1 MVSNVLDNLFKKKD
15 TTITNEVQEN
25 VGQETAENITEDIT
39 NQSVEENATTEVTE
53 SNPSED
59 TVVEPVLEVENSTVN
74 KNVSIELVDGVEY
87 TTTESASPSGEFKKQ
102 VTEITDIDSTA
113 LILKELRNI
122 VNSSQGLDYELV
134 EVRRKLN
141 DIIKKYSK

>member
-25 VGQETAENITEDIT
+25 VGQETAENIAEDIT

-59 TVVEPVLEVENSTVN
+59 TVVEPVLEVENATVDE
-74 KNVSIELVDGVEY
+74 NVSIELVDGVEY
-87 TTTESASPSGEFKKQ
+87 TTTESVSLSGEFKKR
-102 VTEITDIDSTA
+102 VTEITDIDSTT

>member
-39 NQSVEENATTEVTE
+39 NQPVEENVTTEVAE

-59 TVVEPVLEVENSTVN
+59 TVIEPVLEVENAIVDE
-74 KNVSIELVDGVEY
+74 NVSIELVDGVEY
-87 TTTESASPSGEFKKQ
+87 TTTESVSSSGEFKKQ
-102 VTEITDIDSTA
+102 VTEITDIDSTT

>member
-25 VGQETAENITEDIT
+25 VGQETAENIAEDIT

-59 TVVEPVLEVENSTVN
+59 TVVEPVLEVENATVDE
-74 KNVSIELVDGVEY
+74 NVSIELVDGVEY
-87 TTTESASPSGEFKKQ
+87 TTTESVSSSGEFKKQ
-102 VTEITDIDSTA
+102 VTEITDIDSAT

>member
-39 NQSVEENATTEVTE
+39 NQSVEKNATTEVTE

-59 TVVEPVLEVENSTVN
+59 TVVEPVSEVENSTVDE
-74 KNVSIELVDGVEY
+74 NVSIELVDGVEY
-87 TTTESASPSGEFKKQ
+87 TTTELASPSGEFKKQ

>member
-1 MVSNVLDNLFKKKD
+1 MVSNVLDNLFEKKD
-15 TTITNEVQEN
+15 TTITDEVQEN

-59 TVVEPVLEVENSTVN
+59 TVVEPVLEVENATVDE
-74 KNVSIELVDGVEY
+74 NVSIELVDGVEY
-87 TTTESASPSGEFKKQ
+87 TTTESVSPSGEFKKQ

>member
-25 VGQETAENITEDIT
+25 VGQETTENITEDIT

-59 TVVEPVLEVENSTVN
+59 TVVEPVLEVENATVDE
-74 KNVSIELVDGVEY
+74 NVSIELVDGVEC
-87 TTTESASPSGEFKKQ
+87 TTTESVSPYGEFKKQ

>member
-25 VGQETAENITEDIT
+25 VGKETAENIAEDIT

-59 TVVEPVLEVENSTVN
+59 TVVEPVLEVENATVDE
-74 KNVSIELVDGVEY
+74 NVSIELVDGVEY
-87 TTTESASPSGEFKKQ
+87 TTIESVSPSGEFKKQ
-102 VTEITDIDSTA
+102 VTEITDIDSTT

-122 VNSSQGLDYELV
+122 VSSSQGLDYELV

>member
-15 TTITNEVQEN
+15 ITITNEVQEN

-59 TVVEPVLEVENSTVN
+59 TVVEPVLEVENATVDE
-74 KNVSIELVDGVEY
+74 NVSIELVDGVEY
-87 TTTESASPSGEFKKQ
+87 ITTESVSPSGEFKKQ

-141 DIIKKYSK
+141 DIIQKYSK

>member
-15 TTITNEVQEN
+15 TTITDEVQEN

-39 NQSVEENATTEVTE
+39 NQSVEENATVDE
-53 SNPSED
+53 
-59 TVVEPVLEVENSTVN
+59 
-74 KNVSIELVDGVEY
+74 NVSIELVDGVEY
-87 TTTESASPSGEFKKQ
+87 TTTESVSPSGEFKKQ

>member
-59 TVVEPVLEVENSTVN
+59 TVVEPVLEVENATVDE
-74 KNVSIELVDGVEY
+74 NVSIELVDGVEY
-87 TTTESASPSGEFKKQ
+87 ATTESVSPSGEFKKQ

>member
-15 TTITNEVQEN
+15 TTITDEVQEN

-59 TVVEPVLEVENSTVN
+59 TVIEPVSEVENATVDE
-74 KNVSIELVDGVEY
+74 NVSIELVDGVEY
-87 TTTESASPSGEFKKQ
+87 TTTESVSSSGEFKKQ
-102 VTEITDIDSTA
+102 VTEITDIDSTS

>member
-39 NQSVEENATTEVTE
+39 NQSVEENATTEVAE

-59 TVVEPVLEVENSTVN
+59 TVVEPVLEVENATVDE
-74 KNVSIELVDGVEY
+74 NVSIELVDGVEY
-87 TTTESASPSGEFKKQ
+87 TTTESVSSSGEFKKQ
-102 VTEITDIDSTA
+102 VTEITDIDSTS

-141 DIIKKYSK
+141 DIIQKYSK

>member
-15 TTITNEVQEN
+15 TTITDEVQEN

-59 TVVEPVLEVENSTVN
+59 TVVEPVLEVENATVDE
-74 KNVSIELVDGVEY
+74 NVSIELVDGVEC
-87 TTTESASPSGEFKKQ
+87 TTTESVSPSGEFKKQ

>member
-1 MVSNVLDNLFKKKD
+1 MFQTIFLRKKTQLLLMKCKKMQ
-15 TTITNEVQEN
+15 VKKRQK
-25 VGQETAENITEDIT
+25 NITEDIT
-39 NQSVEENATTEVTE
+39 NQPVEENATTEVTE

-59 TVVEPVLEVENSTVN
+59 TVVEPVLEVENSTVDE
-74 KNVSIELVDGVEY
+74 NVSIELVDRVEY
-87 TTTESASPSGEFKKQ
+87 TTTESVSPSGEFKKQ